1 MCVAVL
7 RLSSAAGRSHRLQ
20 ARHPGHRPQAVR
32 VIHSVLRCRK
42 RCWRRI
48 AAAVMPAEG
57 PIHIA
62 QEPDGS
68 IRTRSA
74 GSFRLPER
82 PDRRRSAGIPGRRAE
97 QPGRRSN
104 QL

>member
-1 MCVAVL
+1 MLAAY
-7 RLSSAAGRSHRLQ
+7 RRGGHAGR
-20 ARHPGHRPQAVR
+20 
-32 VIHSVLRCRK
+32 
-42 RCWRRI
+42 
-48 AAAVMPAEG
+48 G
-57 PIHIA
+57 PVHIA

-82 PDRRRSAGIPGRRAE
+82 PDRRRSAGIRGRRAE

-104 QL
+104 QLTLPRPTCSLG